1 MTDAQP
7 NLHRR
12 RLGLELRSL
21 RKAAGM
27 SLAEAADRLSL
38 SGAPALSKIENGKQ
52 RVPPIA
58 LAGFF
63 EVYGLQDKDRVDKLR
78 RLASLANSGR
88 RTNLLDQYRQS
99 IRDPFAEYLHLEEL
113 ASKSDTF
120 AWVVPGL
127 LQTKDYARAVVER
140 SRKWQTDREID
151 NFVELRMVRQDAL
164 SRGNPLHL
172 WCVLDESALQREV
185 GGKHVMKA
193 QLERLLEVTAQN
205 KNVAIQVL
213 PFTYGAHAG
222 VDGPFHLLHFPAGPP
237 VAVVEPMTT
246 SLYLEE
252 DSDIGRY
259 ETAFNHL
266 RTEALDAEASQRYI
280 HDLIKDRYT

>member
-21 RKAAGM
+21 RKAAG
-27 SLAEAADRLSL
+27 LSL
-38 SGAPALSKIENGKQ
+38 DQASERLQLAGAPALSKIENGKQ

-63 EVYGLQDKDRVDKLR
+63 EVYGLTDEARKQKIRS
-78 RLASLANSGR
+78 LASLASSGK
-88 RTNLLDQYRQS
+88 RTNLFDQYRATVE
-99 IRDPFAEYLHLEEL
+99 DPFGEYLHLEDL
-113 ASKSDTF
+113 ASKSDVWTQ
-120 AWVVPGL
+120 VIPGL
-127 LQTKDYARAVVER
+127 LQTRDYAHALIER
-140 SRKWQTDREID
+140 SRQWQHDRQIQ
-151 NFVELRMVRQDAL
+151 NFVDLRIARQESLRRD
-164 SRGNPLHL
+164 PPMHL
-172 WCVLDESALQREV
+172 WCVLDEAALRRRV
-185 GGKHVMKA
+185 GGDAVMKE
-193 QLERLLEVTAQN
+193 QLAHLLEVTEQYPH
-205 KNVAIQVL
+205 VAVQVL
-213 PFTYGAHAG
+213 TFEQGAHAG
-222 VDGPFHLLHFPAGPP
+222 VDGPFSLLHFPAGPP

-266 RTEALDAEASQRYI
+266 RSEALDVAASRRHI
-280 HDLIKDRYT
+280 RKLIKDCYP

>member
-63 EVYGLQDKDRVDKLR
+63 EVYGLRDKDRVDKLR

-127 LQTKDYARAVVER
+127 LQTADYARAVVER

-151 NFVELRMVRQDAL
+151 SFVELRMVRQGAL
-164 SRGNPLHL
+164 SRENPLHL

-185 GGKHVMKA
+185 GGKQVMKA
-193 QLERLLEVTAQN
+193 QLERLLDVTAQN
-205 KNVAIQVL
+205 KNVAIQIL
-213 PFTYGAHAG
+213 PFAYGAHGG

-280 HDLIKDRYT
+280 HDVIKDRYS

>member
-63 EVYGLQDKDRVDKLR
+63 EVYGFQNKKRIDNLR
-78 RLASLANSGR
+78 RLASLANTGR
-88 RTNLLDQYRQS
+88 RANLFDQYRQS

-113 ASKSDTF
+113 ANKSETF
-120 AWVVPGL
+120 TWVIPGL
-127 LQTKDYARAVVER
+127 LQTQDYARAVVER
-140 SRKWQTDREID
+140 SRKWQTNRDIS
-151 NFVELRMVRQDAL
+151 NFVELRLARQEAL
-164 SRGNPLHL
+164 SRENPLQL
-172 WCVLDESALQREV
+172 WCVLDESAFQREV
-185 GGKHVMKA
+185 GGKQVMKA
-193 QLERLLEVTAQN
+193 QLERLLEVTAEHR
-205 KNVAIQVL
+205 NVVIQVL
-213 PFTYGAHAG
+213 AFAHGAHAG
-222 VDGPFHLLHFPAGPP
+222 IDGPFHLLHFPAGPP
-237 VAVVEPMTT
+237 VVVVEPMTT
-246 SLYLEE
+246 ALYLEE
-252 DSDIGRY
+252 DSDAGRY
-259 ETAFNHL
+259 EMAFNHL
-266 RTEALDAEASQRYI
+266 RTEALDVEASQRYI
-280 HDLIKDRYT
+280 HELIKDRYT

>member
-63 EVYGLQDKDRVDKLR
+63 EVYGLQDKVRVDKLR
-78 RLASLANSGR
+78 RLAALANSGR

-127 LQTKDYARAVVER
+127 LQTADYARAVVER

-151 NFVELRMVRQDAL
+151 NFVELRMVRQEAL
-164 SRGNPLHL
+164 TRENPLHL
-172 WCVLDESALQREV
+172 WCVLDESALRREV

-193 QLERLLEVTAQN
+193 QLERLLDVTAQS

-213 PFTYGAHAG
+213 PFSYGAHAG

>member
-12 RLGLELRSL
+12 RLGLELRAL

-27 SLAEAADRLSL
+27 SLAEAAHRLAL

-52 RVPPIA
+52 RVPPVA

-63 EVYGLQDKDRVDKLR
+63 EVYGLQNTERTDRLR

-88 RTNLLDQYRQS
+88 RSNLLDQYRHS

-113 ASKSDTF
+113 ATKSETF
-120 AWVVPGL
+120 TWLIPGL
-127 LQTKDYARAVVER
+127 LQTVEYARSIVER

-151 NFVELRMVRQDAL
+151 NFVELRMARQETL
-164 SRGNPLHL
+164 SRTSPLHL

-185 GGKHVMKA
+185 GGRQVMKA
-193 QLERLLEVTAQN
+193 QLEHLLDVTERY
-205 KNVAIQVL
+205 KDVTVQVL
-213 PFTYGAHAG
+213 PFTHGAHAG
-222 VDGPFHLLHFPAGPP
+222 IDGPFHLLHFPAGPP
-237 VAVVEPMTT
+237 VAVVQPMTT

-266 RTEALDAEASQRYI
+266 RAEALDVEASRHHI
-280 HDLIKDRYT
+280 HELIKDRYT

>member
-63 EVYGLQDKDRVDKLR
+63 EVYGLQDKARVDKLR

-127 LQTKDYARAVVER
+127 LQTEDYARAVVER

-151 NFVELRMVRQDAL
+151 SFVELRMVRQEAL
-164 SRGNPLHL
+164 SRENPLHL

-193 QLERLLEVTAQN
+193 QLERLLDVTAQN

-213 PFTYGAHAG
+213 PFAYGAHAG

-237 VAVVEPMTT
+237 VAVIEPMTT

-266 RTEALDAEASQRYI
+266 RTEALDAEATQRYI
-280 HDLIKDRYT
+280 HDLIKDRYS

>member
-21 RKAAGM
+21 RKAARM

-63 EVYGLQDKDRVDKLR
+63 EVYGLRDKDRVDKLR

-120 AWVVPGL
+120 AWVIPGL
-127 LQTKDYARAVVER
+127 LQTEDYARAVVER

-151 NFVELRMVRQDAL
+151 SFVELRMVRQKAL
-164 SRGNPLHL
+164 SRENPLHL

-193 QLERLLEVTAQN
+193 QLERLLDVTVQN
-205 KNVAIQVL
+205 KNVAVQVL
-213 PFTYGAHAG
+213 PFAYGAHAG

-280 HDLIKDRYT
+280 HDLIKDRYS

>member
-27 SLAEAADRLSL
+27 SLAEAAGALSL

-52 RVPPIA
+52 RVPPIS

-127 LQTKDYARAVVER
+127 LQTADYARAVVER

-151 NFVELRMVRQDAL
+151 SFVELRMVRQEAL
-164 SRGNPLHL
+164 SRENPLHL

-185 GGKHVMKA
+185 GGKRVMKA
-193 QLERLLEVTAQN
+193 QLERLLDVTAQN

-213 PFTYGAHAG
+213 PFAYGAHAG

>member
-63 EVYGLQDKDRVDKLR
+63 EVYGLQDKERVDKLR

-113 ASKSDTF
+113 AVKSDTF

-127 LQTKDYARAVVER
+127 LQTEDYARAVVER

-151 NFVELRMVRQDAL
+151 SFVELRMVRQEAL
-164 SRGNPLHL
+164 SRENPLHL

-193 QLERLLEVTAQN
+193 QLERLLDVTTQN

-213 PFTYGAHAG
+213 PFAYGAHSG
-222 VDGPFHLLHFPAGPP
+222 VDGPFHLLHFPAGSP

>member
-151 NFVELRMVRQDAL
+151 NFVELRMVRQEAL
-164 SRGNPLHL
+164 SRENPLHL

-193 QLERLLEVTAQN
+193 QLERLLDVTAQN

-213 PFTYGAHAG
+213 PFAYGAHAG

>member
-21 RKAAGM
+21 RKTAGM

-151 NFVELRMVRQDAL
+151 NFVELRMVRQEAL
-164 SRGNPLHL
+164 SRENPLHL

-193 QLERLLEVTAQN
+193 QLERLLDVTAQN

-213 PFTYGAHAG
+213 PFAYGAHAG